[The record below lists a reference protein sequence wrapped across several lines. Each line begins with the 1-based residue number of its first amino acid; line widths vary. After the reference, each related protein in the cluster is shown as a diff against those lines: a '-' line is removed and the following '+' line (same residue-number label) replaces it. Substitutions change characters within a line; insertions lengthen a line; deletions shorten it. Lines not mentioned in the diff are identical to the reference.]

1 MRNLYLI
8 FLVIWFLCGITKA
21 ISAETLFEVV
31 TNDASADKRAIAFV
45 DTVTGKD
52 RIVEVNMSGEVEWEW
67 GFPTELQG
75 ERERS
80 ICQGA
85 DIKYLKFSDEILFII
100 PRMGAYKI
108 NRAGKLTTI
117 IEDDEISHDID
128 ALPNGNFIYVRG
140 RVDKGDDEVR
150 EVSPS
155 GEVVWRWSHAKFF
168 PKRKKF
174 LSNIPRRARGW
185 MKGKRGGRETLK
197 SDGVDWAHVN
207 GVERYANGDTNIS
220 IRNFMMFVIV
230 GPDGIPKETFR
241 DIWLV
246 HEPHKTVFGYIA
258 ADRYRKRGKILHS
271 LVKISESGD
280 RTDLLTGEYMTVRGI
295 EILPNNRFN
304 ITSVGNVIEID
315 KEGEIYHR
323 MHLSIHSEDAER
335 DLHGK
340 TKNPQDTMENGRC
353 APLNLYKVVKTKSY
367 E

>member
-1 MRNLYLI
+1 MRNLYLTLLI
-8 FLVIWFLCGITKA
+8 IGVLCGITRVTP
-21 ISAETLFEVV
+21 AEKLFEVV
-31 TNDASADKRAIAFV
+31 TTDPSADKRAIAFV

-52 RIVEVNMSGEVEWEW
+52 RIVEVNMSGEVVWEWE
-67 GFPTELQG
+67 FPSELQG
-75 ERERS
+75 ERETS

-85 DIKYLKFSDEILFII
+85 DIKYLKSNDEILFIV

-128 ALPNGNFIYVRG
+128 TLPNGNFIYVRG

-150 EVSPS
+150 EVSPL
-155 GEVVWRWSHAKFF
+155 GEVVWRWSHAKYF
-168 PKRKKF
+168 PKREKF
-174 LSNIPRRARGW
+174 LSNIPRKARGRL
-185 MKGKRGGRETLK
+185 KGERGGRVTLK

-230 GPDGIPKETFR
+230 GPNGTPKETFR
-241 DIWLV
+241 NIRLV

-258 ADRYRKRGKILHS
+258 ADRYRKRGKWLHS
-271 LVKISESGD
+271 LVKISKSGD
-280 RTDLLTGEYMTVRGI
+280 RTNLLTGQYMTVRGI
-295 EILPNNRFN
+295 ELLSNERFN

-315 KEGEIYHR
+315 KEGAIYHR

-335 DLHGK
+335 DLHGR
-340 TKNPQDTMENGRC
+340 TKSPRETMEDGRC
-353 APLNLYKVVKTKSY
+353 APLNLYKVVKTKTY
-367 E
+367 N